1 MRHLLFILSIFALV
15 PLRAHESLRMEFD
28 QAAFEFLQKM
38 ELFDFP
44 QWQSVSFTVEN
55 SHHSEEQKCKSLKAE
70 EILP

>member
-1 MRHLLFILSIFALV
+1 
-15 PLRAHESLRMEFD
+15 MEFD